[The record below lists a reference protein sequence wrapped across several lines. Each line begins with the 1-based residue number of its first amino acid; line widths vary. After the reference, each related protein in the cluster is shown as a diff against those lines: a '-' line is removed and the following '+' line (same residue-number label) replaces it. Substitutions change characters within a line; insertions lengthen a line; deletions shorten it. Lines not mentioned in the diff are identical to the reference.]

1 MVSKIDYVYEMDK
14 SNEAQLIGAKVATI
28 DGYAVRSFEYYIG
41 LKLDINDVLNNAS
54 IREKLGVK
62 NVASFER
69 NYYACNTAGII
80 YFPQTGKYAFL
91 ERSDTVID
99 YQEDKSIEES
109 LDAVVAPFRE
119 MEVSSEEFKEQLEN
133 TFEVDDPMVELL
145 DLPYTRTRISTK

>member
-28 DGYAVRSFEYYIG
+28 DGYAVKSFEYYFG
-41 LKLDINDVLNNAS
+41 LSLNINDVINNTS
-54 IREKLGVK
+54 IQEKLGVR
-62 NVASFER
+62 NIASFER
-69 NYYACNTAGII
+69 YYYAANATGIV
-80 YFPQTGKYAFL
+80 YFPQTGSYGFL
-91 ERSDTVID
+91 GKSDTVID
-99 YQEDKSIEES
+99 YSEDKSVEES
-109 LDAVVAPFRE
+109 LDIVVAPFRE

>member
-14 SNEAQLIGAKVATI
+14 SDEAKLIGAKVATI

-119 MEVSSEEFKEQLEN
+119 MKVSSEEFKEQLEN